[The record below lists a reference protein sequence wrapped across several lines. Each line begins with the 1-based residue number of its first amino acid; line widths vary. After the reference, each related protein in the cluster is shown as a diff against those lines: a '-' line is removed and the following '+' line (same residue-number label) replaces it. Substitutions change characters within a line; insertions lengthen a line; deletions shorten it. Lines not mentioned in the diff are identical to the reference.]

1 MKTSSI
7 VITCGIGIAVVAG
20 GFYWQ
25 ARQQKMYALE
35 HKMALA
41 ELEFSLCK
49 EQAVLEHQNRWNN
62 ACINSLNSCIEYV
75 QSNMPG
81 EPSDAVAKKCMDI
94 IDLADVESRK
104 PEQVLTCKLRAA
116 DYPTSPEVK
125 LDAEKARCQGVFDQQ
140 RQGIGPITTSSGANA
155 AVFTEDELKNLPR
168 QYRKAI
174 EKRGFKLNFKE
185 S

>member
-1 MKTSSI
+1 
-7 VITCGIGIAVVAG
+7 
-20 GFYWQ
+20 
-25 ARQQKMYALE
+25 
-35 HKMALA
+35 MALA

-49 EQAVLEHQNRWNN
+49 EQAVLEHQNWWNN
-62 ACINSLNSCIEYV
+62 ACINTLNSCIEYV

-81 EPSDAVAKKCMDI
+81 EPYEAVAKKCMDK

-104 PEQVLTCKLRAA
+104 PEQVLTCKLKKA
-116 DYPTSPEVK
+116 DYSTSPEDK
-125 LDAEKARCQGVFDQQ
+125 LDTEKTRCQGVFDQQ
-140 RQGIGPITTSSGANA
+140 RQGIGPITASSGTNA

-174 EKRGFKLNFKE
+174 EKRGIQLHFKE